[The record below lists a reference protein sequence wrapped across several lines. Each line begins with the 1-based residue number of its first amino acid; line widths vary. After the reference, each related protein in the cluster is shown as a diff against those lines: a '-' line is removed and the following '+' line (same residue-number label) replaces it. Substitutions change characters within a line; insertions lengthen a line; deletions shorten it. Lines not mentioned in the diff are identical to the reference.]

1 MSKDDP
7 PPEPAIIGAQG
18 FRAALDAMQDHVTI
32 GRAIRR
38 ADGTIEDFEIL
49 YMNAPTVDGAGRRP
63 ADLVGGR
70 VRELFPAWERYG
82 FFERFV
88 QLVDEGDP
96 VVVERFR
103 YEDTTPEGT
112 AIEGWWSVSAARLGD
127 GYISATRDVTAAV
140 RAERARHAEQR
151 RQEQSRLAVE
161 LLQRAALPSSLPD
174 GRFEVGARYEPAMAG
189 QPVGGDW
196 YDAFLLDDHRLGLVV
211 GDVSG
216 HGPEAAATMVQVRN
230 VLRAYAHE
238 HADPSTALDHVDAM
252 LAATTHHELFV
263 TCVYGVLDA
272 EAGSFSWAN
281 AGHLP
286 PLLLG
291 SAASLLDGATA
302 PPLGVDASLTTTL
315 QTCEVRPGDQL
326 VLFTDG
332 LVEVR
337 THALESSLQSLARDA
352 SELVGLAPQR
362 TADVLVERLIGRSDD
377 VAVVVAR
384 FGSG

>member
-1 MSKDDP
+1 MTTDDP
-7 PPEPAIIGAQG
+7 PQEPTLIEAPD
-18 FRAALDAMQDHVTI
+18 FRAALDAMQDHVAI

-38 ADGTIEDFEIL
+38 SDGSIEDFEIL

-88 QLVDEGDP
+88 HLVDVGEP
-96 VVVERFR
+96 LVVERFH
-103 YEDTTPEGT
+103 YEDVTPEGVPM
-112 AIEGWWSVSAARLGD
+112 EGWWSVSAARLGD

-161 LLQRAALPSSLPD
+161 LLQRASLPRSLPH
-174 GRFEVGARYEPAMAG
+174 GRFEVGARYEPAMEG

-196 YDAFLLDDHRLGLVV
+196 YDAFELDEHRLGLVV

-230 VLRAYAHE
+230 ALRAYAHE
-238 HADPSTALDHVDAM
+238 HPDPSTAVDHVDAM
-252 LAATTHHELFV
+252 LAASTEHELFA
-263 TCVYGVLDA
+263 TCIYGVLDA
-272 EAGSFSWAN
+272 EAGTFSWAN

-286 PLLLG
+286 PLLIG
-291 SAASLLDGATA
+291 GTATLLDG
-302 PPLGVDASLTTTL
+302 
-315 QTCEVRPGDQL
+315 
-326 VLFTDG
+326 
-332 LVEVR
+332 
-337 THALESSLQSLARDA
+337 

-362 TADVLVERLIGRSDD
+362 IADALIERLIGRSDD
-377 VAVVVAR
+377 VAVVAAR
-384 FGSG
+384 FGAG